1 MVVIDIIYTCMEISK
16 EVINLATLTSFVY
29 CISAE
34 RATSPDGKEQSI
46 NANGIVSALGLD
58 YIPGGFSF
66 AIVFSVL
73 GVDVTVPSNT
83 MRIVLRKQ
91 NEPKP
96 LVDTG
101 NFVLPPITEPYND
114 SLPVDY
120 KGYNMTMDFRNV
132 IFTEEG
138 LYTTEVYFAD
148 SKIGESPV
156 YVFRKKH

>member
-1 MVVIDIIYTCMEISK
+1 MAK
-16 EVINLATLTSFVY
+16 LANFIY

-34 RATSPDGKEQSI
+34 RVNSPDGKEQNI

-83 MRIVLRKQ
+83 MRIILRKKDD
-91 NEPKP
+91 PKP

-101 NFVLPPITEPYND
+101 NFVLPPITAPYD
-114 SLPVDY
+114 ESLPDDY

-132 IFTEEG
+132 NFTEEG
-138 LYTTEVYFAD
+138 IYTTEVYFAD
-148 SKIGESPV
+148 KNIGDSSI